1 MPPETHIN
9 SRWDI
14 SNSTILRVFVAV
26 VLFFLLYQ
34 LRDVIVLV
42 LFSVVL
48 ASAMEPAIRW
58 FQNHRV
64 PRILAALIIF
74 VAALAV
80 VAFAV
85 YLVVPLLAEDFAGFT
100 LSYPGFERQVLRG
113 FENIGNIPFVDFIR
127 ENARNLLSQPQQYI
141 AGFSGG
147 VFSFTTDFFG
157 GIFSFVIVV
166 VISFYLAARDKGIED
181 FIQLVVP
188 LRYEAYALDLWARS
202 QKKMGQ
208 WLRGQLLLGALVG
221 ALIYLGLT
229 LLQIKY
235 ALVFAFIT
243 AILELVPI
251 VGPILAAIPA
261 TLIAFIQSPFLA
273 LMVIILYV
281 VVQQLES
288 HLIVPIVMKSTIG
301 ISPIIVIISLLVG
314 AKLAGIFGLLLAV
327 PVASVVVELVNDLDK
342 KKRRAASV

>member
-1 MPPETHIN
+1 MPPE
-9 SRWDI
+9 SEARRYWDI
-14 SNSTILRVFVAV
+14 STATFVRLFV
-26 VLFFLLYQ
+26 GVLLLVLLYQ
-34 LRDVIVLV
+34 LRDLIVLI

-58 FQNHRV
+58 FQQRRF
-64 PRILAALIIF
+64 PRILATLIIF
-74 VAALAV
+74 IVALGI

-85 YLVVPLLAEDFAGFT
+85 YLLVPLFAEDLQGFT
-100 LSYPGFERQVLRG
+100 LTYPGFERQVLKG
-113 FENIGNIPFVDFIR
+113 FEDIGNLPFIDFIR
-127 ENARNLLSQPQQYI
+127 ENVRNILSEPQQYVSS
-141 AGFSGG
+141 FSGGAFSFTTSFFGG
-147 VFSFTTDFFG
+147 VFSF
-157 GIFSFVIVV
+157 IIVV

-181 FIQLVVP
+181 FIQMVVP
-188 LRYEAYALDLWARS
+188 LRYEGYALDLWARS

-229 LLQIKY
+229 LLDIKY

-261 TLIAFIQSPFLA
+261 TLIAFLQSPFLA

-288 HLIVPIVMKSTIG
+288 HLIVPLVMKSTIG
-301 ISPIIVIISLLVG
+301 ISPIVVIISLLVG

-327 PVASVVVELVNDLDK
+327 PIASIGIELLNDFDK
-342 KKRRAASV
+342 KKRRSLSP